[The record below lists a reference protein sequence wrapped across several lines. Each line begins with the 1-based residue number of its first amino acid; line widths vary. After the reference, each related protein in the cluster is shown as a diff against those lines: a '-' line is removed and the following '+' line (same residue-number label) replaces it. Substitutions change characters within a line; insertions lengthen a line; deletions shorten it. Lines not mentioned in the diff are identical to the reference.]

1 MDDLDKK
8 ILQLLTVGISS
19 YEDLAR
25 SCNVTRNTV
34 YRRIAALE
42 KKGII
47 KNIIRCNVDFGQLE
61 ITPVCVS
68 IKLAQADIDKA
79 CCLLSAHKNVRLL
92 LRSFGDHNLNL
103 LAFCPKG
110 KEGEI
115 IQSITSILEN
125 FSTTCIDISVGFVWE
140 KTDLTSI
147 EDQFTFEEK
156 ISGVIEKNIR

>member
-1 MDDLDKK
+1 MDELDKR
-8 ILQLLTVGISS
+8 ILQFLTVGISS

-34 YRRIAALE
+34 YRRVAALE

-47 KNIIRCNVDFGQLE
+47 KNIVRCNLDFGQLE
-61 ITPVCVS
+61 ITPVCIA
-68 IKLAQADIDKA
+68 IKIAQADLDKA

-103 LAFCPKG
+103 IAFCPKG

-115 IQSITSILEN
+115 IQSITSVLES
-125 FSTTCIDISVGFVWE
+125 FSTSDVDVSVGFVWE

-147 EDQFTFEEK
+147 EDQIEVERK
-156 ISGVIEKNIR
+156 ISRVIEKSIC